1 MARYLVTG
9 GAGFV
14 GCHLIKAL
22 IGEGHSIRVLDDLS
36 VGRAENLPPGVELI
50 VSSVTDPSA
59 VRRAIN
65 EIDGCFHLAA
75 VASVERAHREWLH
88 SHSVNLSGTIAIFEE
103 ISRFQK
109 DRGRQ
114 IPVVYASSAAV
125 YGAQNEVPIS
135 ERNELRP
142 INAYGADKLGCEL
155 HAAVA
160 GRVFNI
166 RNIGLRFFNIYGPGQ
181 DPKSP
186 YSGVISIFC
195 ERSLANSTIDIHG
208 DGKQVRDFVYVE
220 DAVHALLLAMK
231 SANVDAQVFNICTGI
246 GTTILELAQNIAEI
260 CKIPF
265 LPEHRSARA
274 ADIRLSVG
282 DPHTACEKLGF
293 TARVSLKKGLAKTI
307 GRRH

>member
-9 GAGFV
+9 GAGFI
-14 GCHLIKAL
+14 GCHLVKAL
-22 IGEGHSIRVLDDLS
+22 IDKGHSVRVLDDLS
-36 VGRAENLPPGVELI
+36 VGRAENLPGDAELT
-50 VSSVTDPSA
+50 VASVTNPSA
-59 VRRAIN
+59 IRRAIS

-75 VASVERAHREWLH
+75 VASVERAHREWLQ
-88 SHSVNLSGTIAIFEE
+88 SHSVNLSGTIAVFEE
-103 ISRFQK
+103 ISRLQK
-109 DRGRQ
+109 DRGRH

-135 ERNELRP
+135 ESNGKRP
-142 INAYGADKLGCEL
+142 INAYGADKLACEL
-155 HAAVA
+155 QAAVA
-160 GRVFNI
+160 GRVFDI

-195 ERSLANSTIDIHG
+195 ERSLANSAIEIHG

-220 DAVHALLLAMK
+220 DAVNALLLAMK
-231 SANVDAQVFNICTGI
+231 LANVDSQVFNICTGV
-246 GTTILELAQNIAEI
+246 GTSILELARNITEI
-260 CKIPF
+260 CRIPF
-265 LPEHRSARA
+265 SPEHRSARA

-282 DPHTACEKLGF
+282 DPRAASEKLGF
-293 TARVSLKKGLAKTI
+293 AARVSLKEGLAKTI